1 MINRLTTRCNKIS
14 TEKGFWDASDNIPE
28 KLALIHSEVSEALE
42 EYRKP
47 KLSSWDFGT
56 ELADICIRV
65 FDLAGHLNLNLED
78 MILAKIEKNENREYL
93 HGKKF

>member
-1 MINRLTTRCNKIS
+1 MINRLTVECHTIARV
-14 TEKGFWDASDNIPE
+14 KGFWEASDNIPE

-42 EYRKP
+42 EYRKEDYDP
-47 KLSSWDFGT
+47 NAFCE

-65 FDLAGHLNLNLED
+65 FDLAGHHQFNLED
-78 MILAKIEKNENREYL
+78 MILSKIKKNKERQYM